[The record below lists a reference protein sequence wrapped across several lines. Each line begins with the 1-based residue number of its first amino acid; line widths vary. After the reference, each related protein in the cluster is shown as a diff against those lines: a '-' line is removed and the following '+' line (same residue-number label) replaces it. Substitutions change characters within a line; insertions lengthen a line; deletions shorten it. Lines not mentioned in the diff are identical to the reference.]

1 LFSDIVLFIQ
11 SLEKY
16 VMAKLYNRVFA
27 TVPEDARSDEELFE
41 KMGLL
46 QQFIR
51 PENLDIKPE
60 FQNESSWLVS

>member
-1 LFSDIVLFIQ
+1 
-11 SLEKY
+11 
-16 VMAKLYNRVFA
+16 MTKLYSRVFA
-27 TVPEDARSDEELFE
+27 TVPEDARSDEELIE

-46 QQFIR
+46 QHFIR